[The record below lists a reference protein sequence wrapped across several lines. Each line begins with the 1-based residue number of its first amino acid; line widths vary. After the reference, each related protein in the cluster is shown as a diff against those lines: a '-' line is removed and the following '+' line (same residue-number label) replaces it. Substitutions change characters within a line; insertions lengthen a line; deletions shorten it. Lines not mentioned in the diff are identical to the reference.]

1 MPLAIACV
9 AICGC
14 NSLPVAR
21 LAQPDPEPPAVASGT
36 IPSLPGAH
44 EARVAPFL
52 FRSDR
57 PLPEKHPALTT
68 AASLRDRVAKELKI
82 PPARGVIL
90 VYIFGEKGSFDQYLR
105 KRYPQ
110 LPSRRAFFVA
120 QGRQGG
126 RDEDLMVLTWWSDR
140 LEQDLRHE
148 LTHALLHSALP
159 DVPLWLDEGLAEYFE
174 LEDFPLVRKERL
186 TQVLADFNKSDRPD
200 MSRLEGLRDIQQ
212 MGREEYRE
220 SWAWAHWMLKGPP
233 EARAALLTAL
243 VDLRSGRKISLVERI
258 EKVLPNA
265 RQQMVAHMRQLDES
279 PAP

>member
-9 AICGC
+9 AIGGC

-52 FRSDR
+52 FHSDR

-159 DVPLWLDEGLAEYFE
+159 DVPLWLD
-174 LEDFPLVRKERL
+174 
-186 TQVLADFNKSDRPD
+186 D